1 MCGFAAIYKNK
12 DLNEFDRQ
20 ILEKMSVAIKHR
32 GPDEDMIEIL
42 GNMGFAF
49 RRLSI
54 IDLALGSQP
63 YTYMDRYTAVYNGEI
78 YNYRELR
85 QPLIEKGYTFNTNS
99 EIEVLLTLY
108 HDEGPQFIKKLRGM
122 FAFVIY
128 DKETNRIMGGRDSFG
143 IKPFYYRQTRDNV
156 TVCSEMKGYLF
167 DPAFNGFNV
176 NKSNL
181 QHYFTYQYVPE
192 PNTMSD
198 DIKILEAGHYF
209 ECDNPEEIKI
219 TKYKDNCFAPDK
231 TTPYDEKL
239 KLVRDVIES
248 SVKYHMISD
257 VPVGTF
263 LSSGVDSAII
273 TALASKLSPG
283 LKAFTVACNEKEYS
297 EIDNAAQIAKHL
309 DVEHITVNGSPKD
322 FMDAYES
329 TIFHLDSPTADP
341 STVAIYIISR
351 EVAKHVKVVLSGEGA
366 DELFGGYTIYRDG
379 MPTEKIYNMP
389 RHIVSSLKWLSEVLP
404 EGVRGQKLLY
414 RGTTHISK
422 RFVGNAFKNIKKIS

>member
-20 ILEKMSVAIKHR
+20 ILEKMSVAIRHR
-32 GPDEDMIEIL
+32 GPDEDMIEIQ

-78 YNYRELR
+78 YNYRELKE
-85 QPLIEKGYTFNTNS
+85 PLKEKGYDFKTNS

-108 HDEGPQFIKKLRGM
+108 HDEGAEFIKKLRGM
-122 FAFVIY
+122 FAFLIY
-128 DKETNRIMGGRDSFG
+128 DKETNKIMGGRDSFG
-143 IKPFYYRQTRDNV
+143 IKPFYYRQTKESV

-209 ECDNPEEIKI
+209 ECENPAEIKI
-219 TKYKDNCFAPDK
+219 TKYKDNCFAPDNN
-231 TTPYDEKL
+231 PYDEKL
-239 KLVRDVIES
+239 KRVRDVIES

-273 TALASKLSPG
+273 TALAS
-283 LKAFTVACNEKEYS
+283 
-297 EIDNAAQIAKHL
+297 
-309 DVEHITVNGSPKD
+309 
-322 FMDAYES
+322 
-329 TIFHLDSPTADP
+329 
-341 STVAIYIISR
+341 
-351 EVAKHVKVVLSGEGA
+351 
-366 DELFGGYTIYRDG
+366 
-379 MPTEKIYNMP
+379 
-389 RHIVSSLKWLSEVLP
+389 SSFLVIPFE
-404 EGVRGQKLLY
+404 
-414 RGTTHISK
+414 
-422 RFVGNAFKNIKKIS
+422 